1 MVDGTPQS
9 RSSRPASPFD
19 AVEAGLRADGRLD
32 DAFAVS
38 APAAAQPGEPRSI
51 LLTGATGFLGAF
63 LLSELLRQTT
73 ATVHCLVRAPTPD
86 EGLARLAHVQRHYE
100 LPDALPSDRVHAVC
114 GDLAQPR
121 LGLAEADYTRL
132 AHTVDTIVHGAA
144 AMNFYQP
151 YEALR
156 DTNVGGTRSV
166 LQFAVTGPTKALHYI
181 SSSGVFDARSYLGKI
196 VRETDVPERCDDS
209 VTGYTQS
216 KWVAERLVV
225 AARDRCLPV
234 CVHRPPF
241 IVGHSET
248 GVVDLDN
255 LIVRMMV
262 GCIQGGFWPDEWSPL
277 DIIPVDYVSRAVAR
291 LVREPASAERTLH
304 YAGARGL
311 RLADIGRALQ
321 AAGYD
326 LELRPFA
333 EWKQEL
339 RRFSRQPQNALR
351 PLAPLFLKANAR
363 LAKPVPDAFLQ
374 PPRPRFDSAATRAF
388 LGGLGVPA
396 PAMDDQL
403 FARYCDYF
411 VRVGWAPPA
420 IETQRGAAAP
430 APAALPQANA

>member
-1 MVDGTPQS
+1 MKSEPSHWLALDYETN
-9 RSSRPASPFD
+9 SPNKYACKQVCLGICEFD
-19 AVEAGLRADGRLD
+19 
-32 DAFAVS
+32 
-38 APAAAQPGEPRSI
+38 
-51 LLTGATGFLGAF
+51 LTGKI
-63 LLSELLRQTT
+63 
-73 ATVHCLVRAPTPD
+73 
-86 EGLARLAHVQRHYE
+86 Y
-100 LPDALPSDRVHAVC
+100 
-114 GDLAQPR
+114 
-121 LGLAEADYTRL
+121 
-132 AHTVDTIVHGAA
+132 
-144 AMNFYQP
+144 
-151 YEALR
+151 
-156 DTNVGGTRSV
+156 
-166 LQFAVTGPTKALHYI
+166 
-181 SSSGVFDARSYLGKI
+181 GKQI
-196 VRETDVPERCDDS
+196 
-209 VTGYTQS
+209 
-216 KWVAERLVV
+216 
-225 AARDRCLPV
+225 
-234 CVHRPPF
+234 
-241 IVGHSET
+241 I
-248 GVVDLDN
+248 
-255 LIVRMMV
+255 
-262 GCIQGGFWPDEWSPL
+262 WPDECSPL